1 MWLCEV
7 KPCEFSKGAAP
18 YRDSL
23 TTDDLH
29 FIIIY
34 YLFLYFPLMALLLRL
49 SMNLSFRRLDCIY
62 AAVNSGIKR
71 RRGLRVS
78 LLNHQAASFGRSNC
92 AEPGHWV
99 LFYGLAWKAKAYT
112 TVG

>member
-34 YLFLYFPLMALLLRL
+34 YLFLYFPLMAY
-49 SMNLSFRRLDCIY
+49 CY
-62 AAVNSGIKR
+62 V
-71 RRGLRVS
+71 
-78 LLNHQAASFGRSNC
+78 
-92 AEPGHWV
+92 
-99 LFYGLAWKAKAYT
+99 
-112 TVG
+112 

>member
-34 YLFLYFPLMALLLRL
+34 YLFLYFPLTAYCL
-49 SMNLSFRRLDCIY
+49 SMNLSFRRLDSTQQLTVVY
-62 AAVNSGIKR
+62 KTTKR
-71 RRGLRVS
+71 SPCLFAESPSCFIRKVKLRRT
-78 LLNHQAASFGRSNC
+78 
-92 AEPGHWV
+92 HWV
-99 LFYGLAWKAKAYT
+99 LFYGRSCMHGKPKPT
-112 TVG
+112 RQ